1 MKILFVYPK
10 YPVTYWGFQYALK
23 FVSKKANFPPL
34 GLATVAA
41 MFPEDDQKRLIDM
54 NVATLKDKDLLW
66 ADYVMISAMVVQR
79 DSARDVINRC
89 KALGVKTVAGGPL
102 FTSEPEVFDDVDHL
116 LLNEGELTIPNFIR
130 DLKAG
135 NALHTYTSDQW
146 ADLRETPVPLW
157 NLIDQKRYSTM
168 NIQYSRGC
176 PFNCDFCN
184 VTSLFGHVPRTKDAS
199 QLIKELTALYDSGWR
214 GGVFF
219 VDDNFIGNKRKLMNE
234 VLPTLIDWMKQKNY
248 PFSYLTETSIN
259 LADDD
264 KLMEMMVKAGFNT
277 VFIGIES
284 PNESSLAECNKV
296 QNKNRDLI
304 MSVKKIQHSGLQ
316 VHGGFIVGFD
326 NDNTTIF
333 DSLIDFIQ
341 QSGIVAAMVGLLNA
355 PKGTKLYQ
363 RLAGEGRLLKGFT
376 GDNTDFSMNFI
387 PKMDRETLISGYHKI
402 VETIYSPKQY
412 YERVLVFLKEYN
424 PIVSSTGPLNFSH
437 IMAFFRSV
445 VRLGIIGKERRY
457 YWRLILW
464 SLIKRPRVFP
474 LAVTLS
480 IYGYHF
486 RKVFENAALES

>member
-1 MKILFVYPK
+1 MKILFVYPQ

-23 FVSKKANFPPL
+23 FVSKKASFPPL
-34 GLATVAA
+34 GLATIAA
-41 MFPEDDQKRLIDM
+41 MFPDDDEKRLIDM
-54 NVATLKDKDLLW
+54 NVTTLKDKDLLW
-66 ADYVMISAMVVQR
+66 ADYVMLSAMAVQR
-79 DSARDVINRC
+79 ESTREVIDRC
-89 KALGVKTVAGGPL
+89 KALGIKTVAGGPL

-116 LLNEGELTIPNFIR
+116 LLNEGELTIPQFIH
-130 DLKAG
+130 DLKENKAQ
-135 NALHTYTSDQW
+135 HIYTSDQW

-157 NLIDQKRYSTM
+157 KLINQKRYSTM

-184 VTSLFGHVPRTKDAS
+184 VTSLFGHVPRTKDAP
-199 QLIKELTALYDSGWR
+199 QLIKELNALYESGWR

-219 VDDNFIGNKRKLMNE
+219 VDDNFIGNKRKLMKDI
-234 VLPTLIDWMKQKNY
+234 LPSLINWMREKNY
-248 PFSYLTETSIN
+248 PFAFLTETSIN

-264 KLMEMMVKAGFNT
+264 TLMEMMVKAGFNT

-304 MSVKKIQHSGLQ
+304 SSVKKIQHSGLQ

-326 NDNTTIF
+326 NDNSTIF
-333 DSLIDFIQ
+333 DNVIDFIQ
-341 QSGIVAAMVGLLNA
+341 QSGIAAAMVGLLNA
-355 PKGTKLYQ
+355 PKGTNLYQ

-387 PKMDRETLISGYHKI
+387 PKMDRETLVKGYHRI
-402 VETIYSPKQY
+402 VNTIYSPSRY
-412 YERVLVFLKEYN
+412 YERILVFLQEYK
-424 PIVSSTGPLNFSH
+424 PIASTTGPLSFNH
-437 IMAFFRSV
+437 ILAFLKSII
-445 VRLGIIGKERRY
+445 RLGIIEKERRY
-457 YWRLILW
+457 YWRLIFW
-464 SLIKRPRVFP
+464 SLIKRPQVFP
-474 LAVTLS
+474 LAITLS